1 MCLRW
6 VCNQQCQKN
15 RVKMKTNQRQA
26 PLANNSQSDF
36 LAEQPII
43 KWKGTHSENNLNLL
57 QPGCSKQLLTFKPSL
72 TLNMIL
78 CVLMENYHH
87 STHLQNH
94 RLSLNGKLPPL
105 NSCAESS
112 SEFEWETNPT
122 QLMCRSSTEFKWE
135 TTTTQLIWRI
145 IVWVWMGS

>member
-36 LAEQPII
+36 LAEQPIM
-43 KWKGTHSENNLNLL
+43 KWKGTQSENNLNLL

-105 NSCAESS
+105 NSCAKSS

-122 QLMCRSSTEFKWE
+122 QL
-135 TTTTQLIWRI
+135 I
-145 IVWVWMGS
+145 